1 MWIFNAENFLRL
13 NKMNDKKKIIEQF
26 LKLHSEGENIKS
38 LCSRFGICKS
48 TAYNWIREYTPIRKP
63 YKGRIITPTDYRK
76 LECAKHTLQI
86 ENEIFHRSGI
96 LSKIPLDDKFAI
108 IENLSSDFSIH
119 ILYKTRSRHI
129 IITNYAALLKSGMKL
144 MMKCCVLL

>member
-26 LKLHSEGENIKS
+26 LKLHCEGENIKS

-48 TAYNWIREYTPIRKP
+48 TAYNWIRECTPIRKP

-76 LECAKHTLQI
+76 LERAKHTLQI
-86 ENEIFHRSGI
+86 ENEIFHRSSI
-96 LSKIPLDDKFAI
+96 LSKISLEDK
-108 IENLSSDFSIH
+108 IEIFESLNTDFSIH
-119 ILYKTRSRHI
+119 ILCKT
-129 IITNYAALLKSGMKL
+129 LGVLKSTYYHRKL
-144 MMKCCVLL
+144 RSPEKK